1 MYMVHTCS
9 RMYHIC
15 MNLVQKRMYIFT
27 ATLHFSSGPIG
38 RATPASLSS
47 AQAPL
52 LQSSLLPFI
61 RIDSVGWTC
70 TVSCNVYTLYIRV
83 RTMYIHVHT
92 LYMGSTYGMYIPLW
106 YVLLCSCMNFS
117 CVMYVQFI
125 NNAMVQD
132 SAFLYRQC
140 SYRDIHAKNG
150 YARWGHVQ
158 CQVMYIHGTYVYV
171 QCTDMYIRCT

>member
-1 MYMVHTCS
+1 MFMNVPCMYEHGTETYVH
-9 RMYHIC
+9 
-15 MNLVQKRMYIFT
+15 
-27 ATLHFSSGPIG
+27 LHSH
-38 RATPASLSS
+38 TSLLIRPDRPCDACKQ
-47 AQAPL
+47 AQL

-61 RIDSVGWTC
+61 RMDSVGWTC

-106 YVLLCSCMNFS
+106 YILLCSCMNCS

-158 CQVMYIHGTYVYV
+158 CHDMYIHGTYAYV
-171 QCTDMYIRCT
+171 QCTDTYMQCT

>member
-1 MYMVHTCS
+1 MYVCTWYIHVHDCLY
-9 RMYHIC
+9 MYEHGTETY
-15 MNLVQKRMYIFT
+15 VH
-27 ATLHFSSGPIG
+27 LHSHTSLLISPIG

-47 AQAPL
+47 AQAQL

-61 RIDSVGWTC
+61 RMDSVGWTC

-83 RTMYIHVHT
+83 RTRYIHVHT
-92 LYMGSTYGMYIPLW
+92 LYMRSTYGMHIPLW
-106 YVLLCSCMNFS
+106 YVPLCSSMNCL

-132 SAFLYRQC
+132 SAILYRPC

-150 YARWGHVQ
+150 YARWVAS
-158 CQVMYIHGTYVYV
+158 CSLLAWPAVSNRPSSD
-171 QCTDMYIRCT
+171 C